1 MEIYVWGTGCGA
13 SEVIERGL
21 RTDIITAFIDSSPI
35 NRTFL
40 GMPVLLPE
48 ELTQRHPDLIIVSS
62 RHAEEIGKCCRSL
75 GITDEKILYLK
86 DHNFLTDR
94 NTRCTAAKELL
105 GEELLQQ
112 LLPRQYLVTAPGSLR
127 DPILKSQ
134 NDYVRLSVLE
144 LLSRRLQDTPGALAE
159 LGVYK
164 GAFSRCMNTLMPERK
179 LYLFDTFSGFD
190 QEEGCREMA
199 KSTCKEAFLEAHRN
213 TAAET
218 VLKSMPYP
226 EAVEVHMGYFPDS
239 LNGLEDHFCL
249 VSLDAD
255 FRDSTLAGLRYF
267 WPHLN
272 EGGYLMLHDWG
283 CPRLT
288 GVAEAL
294 DIFEQEIGYRL
305 PGVPIPD
312 IGNSLIIQK
321 VSIF

>member
-13 SEVIERGL
+13 SEAIERGL
-21 RTDIITAFIDSSPI
+21 STDKITAFIDSSPI

-40 GMPVLLPE
+40 GIPVLLPE
-48 ELTQRHPDLIIVSS
+48 ELKERQPDLLIVSS
-62 RHAEEIGKCCRSL
+62 RHAEEIGECCRKL
-75 GITDEKILYLK
+75 GIMDDKILYLK
-86 DHNFLTDR
+86 EHSLITDR
-94 NTRCTAAKELL
+94 NEKCVAAKEIL
-105 GEELLQQ
+105 GETLLQQ
-112 LLPRQYLVTAPGSLR
+112 LLPKQYLVTEPASLR
-127 DPILKSQ
+127 DHILKSQ

-144 LLSRRLQDTPGALAE
+144 LLTRRLQNIPGALAE

-164 GAFSRCMNTLMPERK
+164 GGFSRCINTLMPERK

-190 QEEGCREMA
+190 PEEGRREMA
-199 KSTCKEAFLEAHRN
+199 NSTCQEAFLEAHRN

-218 VLKSMPYP
+218 VLKSMPHP
-226 EAVEVHMGYFPDS
+226 ETIEIRAGLFPDS
-239 LNGLEDHFCL
+239 LNGLDERFCL

-267 WPHLN
+267 WPRLN
-272 EGGYLMLHDWG
+272 EGGYLMIHDWG

-294 DIFEQEIGYRL
+294 DAYEQEISQKL

-312 IGNSLIIQK
+312 IGNSLIVQK
-321 VSIF
+321 VSII